1 MRAIMAIMRKRYSE
15 PRIGPTA
22 QKVVLLLL
30 GGLALGLTHSPQRY
44 FKIIKM
50 IGKEWLNI
58 ERRSLYNAIK
68 SLYRSR
74 LIDAKD
80 NANGTT
86 TLVLTE
92 RGKKKALTYQIDE
105 LKIPPMKRWDH
116 KWRIVLFDIPENMKR
131 ARDAL
136 ARVLKNAGF
145 IKFQKSVFIHPFE
158 CRNEVD
164 FIIEFFNVR
173 PYVRFITA
181 AEIDNELHMKN
192 RFNL

>member
-1 MRAIMAIMRKRYSE
+1 MRKRYSE

-22 QKVVLLLL
+22 QKVVLLLW
-30 GGLALGLTHSPQRY
+30 GGLALGLTHSPRQY
-44 FKIIKM
+44 FKIIRM
-50 IGKEWLNI
+50 IGKEWNTI
-58 ERRSLYNAIK
+58 ERRALYNAIK

-74 LIDAKD
+74 LIDAED
-80 NANGTT
+80 NSNSTT
-86 TLVLTE
+86 TLILTE

-105 LKIPPMKRWDH
+105 IKIPPMKRWDH
-116 KWRIVLFDIPENMKR
+116 KWRMVLFDIPEHAKK

-136 ARVLKNAGF
+136 ARALKSAGF

-158 CRNEVD
+158 CKNEVD

-181 AEIDNELHMKN
+181 TEIDNELHLKN
-192 RFNL
+192 QFNL

>member
-1 MRAIMAIMRKRYSE
+1 MRKRYSE

-22 QKVVLLLL
+22 QKVMFLLL
-30 GGLALGLTHSPQRY
+30 GGLALGLTHSPRQY

-50 IGKEWLNI
+50 IGKEWNNI
-58 ERRSLYNAIK
+58 ERRALYNAIK

-80 NANGTT
+80 DLSGAT
-86 TLVLTE
+86 TLILTE
-92 RGKKKALTYQIDE
+92 RGKKKALTYQIDDI
-105 LKIPPMKRWDH
+105 KIPPMKKWDK
-116 KWRIVLFDIPENMKR
+116 KWRIVLFDIPENMKK

-136 ARVLKNAGF
+136 ARALKSAGF

-173 PYVRFITA
+173 PHVRFITA
-181 AEIDNELHMKN
+181 TEIDNELHLKDQ
-192 RFNL
+192 FNL

>member
-1 MRAIMAIMRKRYSE
+1 MRKRYSE
-15 PRIGPTA
+15 LRIGPTA
-22 QKVVLLLL
+22 QKVVLLLW
-30 GGLALGLTHSPQRY
+30 GGLALGLTHSPRQY

-50 IGKEWLNI
+50 IGKEWHNI
-58 ERRSLYNAIK
+58 NRRALYNAIK

-74 LIDAKD
+74 LIDAED
-80 NANGTT
+80 NASGVT

-105 LKIPPMKRWDH
+105 LKIPPMKKWDR
-116 KWRIVLFDIPENMKR
+116 KWRIVLFDIPESMKK

-136 ARVLKNAGF
+136 ARTLKNAGF

-173 PYVRFITA
+173 PHVRFITA
-181 AEIDNELHMKN
+181 TEIDNELHLKN
-192 RFNL
+192 KFNL